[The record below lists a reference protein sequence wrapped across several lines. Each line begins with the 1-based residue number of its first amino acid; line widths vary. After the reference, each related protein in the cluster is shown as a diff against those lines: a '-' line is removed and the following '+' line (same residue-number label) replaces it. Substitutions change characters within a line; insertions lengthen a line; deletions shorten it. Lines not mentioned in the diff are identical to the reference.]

1 MIMIPKIDTGGILM
15 AMTNT
20 LVRAG
25 DETYSNYRI
34 PGIVVTKRGTVITY
48 FEARHTASDWAM
60 MDILLYRSEDG
71 GKTFSDPI
79 VMAQGDDDYP
89 TVNNPVCIVGE
100 DGILHFI
107 YCRNYSVGG
116 GDVFYRRSEDD
127 GRTWSEPHNI
137 MASTKPEIHNVFACG
152 PGHGICTS
160 DGMLLVPV
168 WLVKKEAGEETMA
181 HHPGTVSTLYS
192 RDNGDTWQLG
202 DLIAATEECRDPN
215 ETQAAVLSDGRIYL
229 NVRLSG
235 VGYRAYTVSETGYDG
250 WASLAVDFALPDPT
264 CFGSTASAV
273 VDGQHILA
281 VVNCAHRQ
289 KRENLVCRI
298 SYDNGATWAKSL
310 VIEPG
315 DAGYADIALTED
327 GTFYVLYEQSAGIRD
342 RLAVFSIEDFI

>member
-1 MIMIPKIDTGGILM
+1 M
-15 AMTNT
+15 AMTNN
-20 LVRAG
+20 LVRAQ
-25 DETYSNYRI
+25 DNIYSNYRI

-48 FEARHTASDWAM
+48 YEARRTASDWAH

-71 GKTFSDPI
+71 GKTFGDPI

-89 TVNNPVCIVGE
+89 TVNNPVCMVGN
-100 DGILHFI
+100 DGTLHFI

-127 GRTWSEPHNI
+127 GVTWSAPRNI
-137 MASTKPEIHNVFACG
+137 MASTKPEEHNVFACG
-152 PGHGICTS
+152 PGHGICCPNGTS

-168 WLVKKEAGEETMA
+168 WLVQKSAGEEPMS

-192 RDNGDTWQLG
+192 LDNGTTWQTG
-202 DLIAATEECRDPN
+202 DFIEATADCRDPN
-215 ETQAAVLSDGRIYL
+215 ETQAALLSDGRIYL

-250 WASLAVDFALPDPT
+250 WSALALDPALPDPT

-273 VDGQHILA
+273 VAGQHILT
-281 VVNCAHRQ
+281 VVNCAHPD
-289 KRENLVCRI
+289 KRENLTCRI
-298 SYDNGATWAKSL
+298 SYDDGKSWAKSL
-310 VIEPG
+310 VVEPG
-315 DAGYADIALTED
+315 DAGYADIALTVD

-342 RLAVFSIEDFI
+342 RLAVFTLEDFA

>member
-1 MIMIPKIDTGGILM
+1 MIMIPKIDTGGIPM

-34 PGIVVTKRGTVITY
+34 PGFVVTKHGTVITY
-48 FEARHTASDWAM
+48 YEARRTASDWAH

-71 GKTFSDPI
+71 GKTFGDPI
-79 VMAQGDDDYP
+79 VMAKGDDDYP
-89 TVNNPVCIVGE
+89 TVNNPVCIVGN
-100 DGILHFI
+100 DGVLHFI

-116 GDVFYRRSEDD
+116 GDVWYRRSDDD
-127 GRTWSEPHNI
+127 GLSWSSPENI
-137 MASTKPEIHNVFACG
+137 MSATAPQLHNVFACG
-152 PGHGICTS
+152 PGHGIAAA

-168 WLVKKEAGEETMA
+168 WLVQKEAGADPMA

-192 RDNGDTWQLG
+192 RDNGSTWHLG
-202 DLIAATEECRDPN
+202 ALIEATAECRDPN
-215 ETQAAVLSDGRIYL
+215 ETQAAELSDGRIYL

-235 VGYRAYTVSETGYDG
+235 VGYRAYTVSETGYDR
-250 WASLAVDFALPDPT
+250 WSALVTDPSLPDPT
-264 CFGSTASAV
+264 CFGSTASAMV
-273 VDGQHILA
+273 EGQHILA
-281 VVNCAHRQ
+281 VVNCAHQ
-289 KRENLVCRI
+289 SNRENLTCRI
-298 SYDNGATWAKSL
+298 SYDNGKTWAKSL

-342 RLAVFSIEDFI
+342 RLAIFSIEDFI